1 MPRHAVIID
10 AKVGRRV
17 TLRRR
22 QLKIS
27 QTALGKAVGVT
38 FQQIQKYESGKNRIP
53 SGRLVHIARAMDV
66 PVAWFFENALSPE
79 GSPKANAETRKL
91 EAFLQSRD
99 GITLALAFS
108 NIANQRARRRI
119 AAAIVS
125 MIDIITGDKAR

>member
-38 FQQIQKYESGKNRIP
+38 FQQIQKYEAGKNRIS
-53 SGRLVHIARAMDV
+53 SGRLVQIARALDV
-66 PVAWFFENALSPE
+66 PVTWFFEDAVSLE
-79 GSPKANAETRKL
+79 GSSKGNAETRKL

-99 GITLALAFS
+99 GISLALAFS
-108 NIANQRARRRI
+108 TITNQRARRRI

-125 MIDIITGDKAR
+125 MIDIIIDDKAR

>member
-53 SGRLVHIARAMDV
+53 SGRAARAD
-66 PVAWFFENALSPE
+66 
-79 GSPKANAETRKL
+79 
-91 EAFLQSRD
+91 
-99 GITLALAFS
+99 
-108 NIANQRARRRI
+108 RARHGCSRGL
-119 AAAIVS
+119 VF
-125 MIDIITGDKAR
+125 